1 MRFASASSAGAEGV
15 ELETMGY
22 KTAEEIFQPDA
33 RFAAFVVM
41 EERGLRPVT
50 ILDHHASIGRVI
62 LKGAAPIEVVDAYE
76 RARNTMLYAFF
87 DYDLLVVGEIQAYGA
102 FELALK
108 HRINGHG
115 GDAKGSMRKLVDQAR
130 KAGIFP
136 KLEADAGP
144 FDDPVEA
151 IVALRNSLAHGN
163 SQIHAPGM
171 ALQVLDSC
179 AWGIDTVFPA
189 TGAPCP

>member
-1 MRFASASSAGAEGV
+1 MRRDV
-15 ELETMGY
+15 EAMAY
-22 KTAEEIFQPDA
+22 KTAEEIFQPDV
-33 RFAAFVVM
+33 RFEGFVVI
-41 EERGLRPVT
+41 EKDRHRPMT
-50 ILDHHASIGRVI
+50 ILDHHASIGRVV
-62 LKGAAPIEVVDAYE
+62 LKGAAPSEVVDAYD

-115 GDAKGSMRKLVDQAR
+115 GEAKGSMRKLVDQAR

-136 KLEADAGP
+136 KLVSGAGP
-144 FDDPVEA
+144 FDDPIEA
-151 IVALRNSLAHGN
+151 MIALRNSLAHGN

-179 AWGIDTVFPA
+179 AWGIDMVFPA
-189 TGAPCP
+189 TGAPHP